1 MVYIVGLKR
10 QIPQKDLIDVS
21 VKILD
26 YIINN
31 LVWVDLENQVQK
43 KKKEIGIIWSKS
55 SQINC
60 W

>member
-43 KKKEIGIIWSKS
+43 KKRNRDNME
-55 SQINC
+55 
-60 W
+60 